1 MSDRKTVR
9 ARVEAFQYGGGGGSV
24 AIRFVVPDW
33 TFRMPRIENYSVL
46 YGEMTTHAAALRAA
60 AEAWA
65 TAMGYAVE
73 WEDVREARDQLREA
87 TKKVSALL
95 ASDKPVPEILVGLAE
110 IGQEQAEAE
119 ARKKAEMDAI
129 FADCGPSA
137 DALAYLRKGLTPEQL
152 GAIEAEVEHLKAAP
166 DFDELERLLG
176 VAAKYAPLPWRM
188 TAPGCM
194 ADANEAAIRQD
205 CDALIVAAV
214 NALPW
219 LMREVEGGEG

>member
-1 MSDRKTVR
+1 MTDDSKTFR
-9 ARVEAFQYGGGGGSV
+9 EAVEAV
-24 AIRFVVPDW
+24 EAILKAVGIVYRTQLDFVRHDLAAQEAGKPAPLFKILNALPTILDLADEALAHRDAQGAIGDW
-33 TFRMPRIENYSVL
+33 
-46 YGEMTTHAAALRAA
+46 
-60 AEAWA
+60 
-65 TAMGYAVE
+65 
-73 WEDVREARDQLREA
+73 
-87 TKKVSALL
+87 L
-95 ASDKPVPEILVGLAE
+95 ASDKPVHDIILGLAE

-129 FADCGPSA
+129 FADCGPA
-137 DALAYLRKGLTPEQL
+137 KDALAYLREGLTPERKA
-152 GAIEAEVEHLKAAP
+152 AIDAEAAHLKAAP
-166 DFDELERLLG
+166 DFDELERLLE

-188 TAPGCM
+188 IGPGCM